1 MVKQSS
7 TLIFSSKAMG
17 EVVET
22 AERVAKF
29 DTTVLITG
37 ESGTGKEMMARTI
50 HDHSPRGKKPFI
62 AVNCGAI
69 PENLIESELFG
80 HKKGAFTDATR
91 DKPGLFEE
99 ANEGTLFLDEIAEV
113 PPHLQAKLLRVLQDQ
128 KIRRVG
134 DEEEITV
141 NVRIIA
147 ATLRDLEDDVR
158 RQMFRD
164 DLYYRLSVVA
174 IHIPPLRDRPEDIKI
189 LVEHF
194 IEKINKRL
202 ELKIKGISPQALD
215 LLLHFPWR
223 GNVREL
229 ENSIERAMV
238 LTTKEIIDVDFLP
251 DAVKAAGASQKP
263 GARKLKA
270 SGTLS
275 LKTHTRELEIELI
288 NEALR
293 QTAGNRTKAAK
304 LLEISHR
311 ALLYKVK
318 EYGIEKG

>member
-1 MVKQSS
+1 MRQV
-7 TLIFSSKAMG
+7 IA
-17 EVVET
+17 T
-22 AERVAKF
+22 AERVAQF

-37 ESGTGKEMMARTI
+37 ESGTGKELMARTI
-50 HDHSPRGKKPFI
+50 HDHSPRSKKPFI

-113 PPHLQAKLLRVLQDQ
+113 PPQLQAKLLRVLQDQ
-128 KIRRVG
+128 RIRRVG
-134 DEEEITV
+134 DENETLV

-147 ATLRDLEDDVR
+147 ATLRDLEEDVR
-158 RQMFRD
+158 RQLFRD

-174 IHIPPLRDRPEDIKI
+174 IHIPALRDRPDDIKI

-202 ELKIKGISPQALD
+202 FLQIKGITPAALA
-215 LLLHFPWR
+215 LLMHSQWR

-229 ENSIERAMV
+229 ENTVERAMV
-238 LTTKEIIDVDFLP
+238 LTTENIIDLNVLP
-251 DAVKAAGASQKP
+251 DNIKADSTANKSAS
-263 GARKLKA
+263 RKQLNI
-270 SGTLS
+270 GTLS
-275 LKTHTRELEIELI
+275 LKAHTKELEIELI
-288 NEALR
+288 NEALK

-311 ALLYKVK
+311 ALLYKIK
-318 EYGIEKG
+318 EYAI